1 VTTSWSLRTGTAAAL
16 GAAIVVAMTTGCA
29 TVQMPPRDGEA
40 SPPSRSDPWEP
51 INRKLFAFNEAV
63 DDAVISPVAT
73 AWRDVVPQ
81 FVRTGVANFFGD
93 FEDAWSAVNH
103 LLQGKVE
110 RGLEMG
116 FRVVVNSTF
125 GMGGVLDPATE
136 MRLERQPEDLGQTLG
151 AWGLPAGPYVML
163 PLLGPT
169 TVRDGLAKPVDL
181 WASPSRLT
189 RDDGKRVLGSLLDAV
204 ETRAALLT
212 TTKLIGDVAFDRYIF
227 VRDAYLARRLE
238 LLWDGAPPFEDF
250 PPDDAPAA
258 TPGPAPAR

>member
-1 VTTSWSLRTGTAAAL
+1 MARRLATLLLAGAAL
-16 GAAIVVAMTTGCA
+16 LTGGCA
-29 TVQMPPRDGEA
+29 TVGPATGTA
-40 SPPSRSDPWEP
+40 PSRATSAADPWERF
-51 INRKLFAFNEAV
+51 NRRMFAFNEAV
-63 DDAVISPVAT
+63 DEAVLRPVAT
-73 AWRDVVPQ
+73 AYQNVVPPLL
-81 FVRTGVANFFGD
+81 RSGVANFFGN